1 MFNSLKQKYLLLLQR
16 SFAIIALLLA
26 MASSLPAYAV
36 YDNKLYLIGNPVD
49 WSWDNAIEIPC
60 TSGNTKEDAVYSAEF
75 TVTKGGDFKIAKYN
89 NGKWEN
95 SNFFMHNEAPGNNF
109 TWIIDGTNVDATKDQ
124 KWWCPSA
131 GKYKITIK
139 PEGSGTYINLIRI
152 PESVALCG
160 PGASMDWNPKQ
171 SFSSYHY
178 FKRSGDEYYK
188 NTVYLNTGGDFKPV
202 IDGAQFGNAESSAT
216 KTVNAGDA
224 FSIAAHSDQYD
235 LKIGA
240 TGYYNVY
247 VKPNNDGTLY
257 MYLAS
262 SRRELKLFG
271 PGVGDNNWNTPLT
284 MTLSGSEYKAY
295 GVPFAINIFR
305 PSLDDEWL
313 GASNA
318 KSIALGAETSAPDFS
333 VDGNELQ
340 TAVAGNFNVTA
351 TLATAGYHTYPKL
364 TVTQRSVTLSG
375 KVNNSDWGNLQNPT
389 STEVSGGTTTY
400 TFTNVVLRGGFKPYI
415 DGNYWGSYSPE
426 QYPAS
431 PLEIG
436 ADWYTLQPN
445 MNPGYDFTCGSDGA
459 PQVATVQ
466 VMIENNGTGKIRLLP
481 PEVKLAGPGVGSDWN
496 GRAMTYVSGNTYKLD
511 NVSFD
516 GNVFRVWYNGTLWGV
531 DGASAATTI
540 NIDSGSAKI
549 CSGTDAQG
557 NNYLQP
563 QYKGHFNATVYLV
576 VDGARVYPQILINSH
591 NVKLPGVGNNWDTNT
606 APQMTFMGSDD
617 SGVSTYQVSGV
628 VLRGG
633 FKPYIDGS
641 YWGSYS
647 ENQSTV
653 TPRAIGE
660 GDYLLCP
667 NRPTGYDFTCGST
680 DAPQVA
686 TVQVKMTKDGSAY
699 ITLLAP
705 EVKLAGPGVG
715 DSGWAGRAMT
725 YVSGNTYKLNNVS
738 FDGNMFRVWYN
749 GTLWGVD
756 GATAATTVKIDN
768 TTAQTCS
775 VKDSGNNYLQP
786 QYKGHFN
793 ATVYLVVNG
802 NSVYPQILINSHNV
816 KLPGDGNGWNTDT
829 APQLTFVGSDANG
842 ISTYQVSGVALR
854 SAFKPYIDGNY
865 WGSYSSD
872 QNTDSPLAIDADWS
886 PLQPNMYSG
895 YDFTCGSMEA
905 PQVANVQVKID
916 INGTGHIRLLH
927 PEVKLAGPGVGNN
940 DWAGRL
946 MTYVSGNT
954 YKLNNVSFDGNVF
967 RVWYN
972 STYWGVDGASAATTV
987 NIDSGSAQIC
997 SGTDAQGNN
1006 YLQPQYPGH
1015 FNATVYLVV
1024 DGDRVFPQ
1032 ILINSHN
1039 VTVRG
1044 NVNGNGWSDKNE
1056 PQLAFKGSDANGVS
1070 TYKID
1075 NALFNGNYKFLVD
1088 GVWYAASST
1097 PGPKVWP
1104 NSGWQAQYGDQAYY
1118 DFWTGTEAE
1127 PLRANAIY
1135 TIALDGTKQFRLEYD
1150 KVRLM
1155 GLVQSGGTWDDAD
1168 NSRLMT
1174 YNSSTGEYEYKGL
1187 TFKEGNIFKV
1197 QMGYDNY
1204 GLQTV
1209 DNQSLKINGEP
1220 YVMQRQNGAGHDLS
1234 AVTPGTYDVY
1244 VKETYDAS
1252 AGKYVRTVRLVDTT
1266 VYLRGAFGGGDNTL
1280 YLTYNPATGAYE
1292 AKGVQF
1298 KAKEG
1303 SSYPWFKV
1311 GVKGSE
1317 YGYSGS
1323 TTLTVNS
1330 KDYTTLSKATG
1341 GDGADLFSSQTTLC
1355 DVSVKVASDG
1365 SVSIRLTSR
1374 LTADISAVRMPL
1386 TAADFAGGKKHY
1398 FLVGSRQGAWRLQPE
1413 WEFQPQADGTY
1424 AIDARLLGM
1433 GFVMVAMVDNYR
1445 DYVFHTYHGYTA
1457 AGATVKPSESATFD
1471 ADLSEIASYTDGLN
1485 GLYTDLRY
1493 DDANTTS
1500 PHIQHGGS
1508 WSKLF
1513 ERTINVYSQEGD
1525 APATTDWRIPGA
1537 SRIERMVLTV
1547 GSDGAPTHLKM
1558 TGMTADKAAVSQLKV
1573 FAFVG
1578 GGIRNHK
1585 INYGAEA
1592 TTPLAHQPGY
1602 GTEGGWSEAWIQY
1615 DANAR
1620 PYVDAYGEYVYHTS
1634 FTPDWLKA
1642 HPSYFNFSEGSFE
1655 YDSNAITFK
1664 YDASTKHSEKF
1675 GQQTSVVNGATKNE
1689 RLVTYYDKA
1698 ANDEQMGR
1706 NTRPGTDGIN
1716 TNDTRTITTA
1726 NQVCYVIEDMWIEG
1740 FFKIWSGWGGSSTNY
1755 DREDNGT
1762 NYTRWNRDNAGH
1774 GAINSNRPVGTSVTE
1789 DMYYTLFEDI
1799 NAANFAAGFD
1809 TGGSTDA
1816 IPDSRAPQKRMYFNR
1831 VELWYNL
1838 DGDLKHTPTAASMVR
1853 FVQYPGTPN
1862 IWIQR
1867 SDRAGDN
1874 AHIEYNYNLPLL
1886 NGQTEEDGYG
1896 NVTYYKIERVL
1907 IGSDGTEQ
1915 SRTTVAETTTNT
1927 PRDQFGNL
1935 VQNVLD
1941 NTTLGT
1947 GTYQYVITVKRANSG
1962 DQTFSAKSNRVTIY
1976 GAAAPVLTAN
1986 QVTENASGT
1995 TLYSFDVKVEG
2006 KAPQAYLGVKVKDEN
2021 GVDTSV
2027 DILSHLQYY
2036 RLTIPASLEYSDY
2049 IIEGNHTA
2057 NKVNNQIWLPRLDA
2071 ANNYRMPAIKFNNV
2085 QVPADRALTFSVELT
2100 SEASVWNEQTNVG
2113 SASATAN
2120 MVVPSASISVSTPT
2134 LVKDDAFNASTVAA
2148 TGKEVQ
2154 NVRRGGDRES
2164 LPLTTANRVS
2174 ANTQLGRLPVTS
2186 SVLSNWAVEYDI
2198 TLTDRVSGV
2207 VTTHR
2212 IPAVAID
2219 NSTAPQTGVFDYLN
2233 APTTAASLV
2242 NASDS
2247 RLMPQSVAAAVGDAT
2262 YNAATAGRYDY
2273 TMTTRYTYASRSAIS
2288 GDNAA
2293 AGSFN
2298 VNLGSLPAYGASML
2312 YKMQVFIR
2320 ADEDDYWWWDA
2331 YNVIQLTTDES
2342 INNVHSVGFILSNGA
2357 DGKHTKLGDVIDCS
2371 AANPSDEA
2379 RYNVFDQSPSSVH
2392 FGTQAIAK
2400 KLIPVEMADVSTDAS
2415 CQSAPDMYGVVL
2427 TSYPVSLYNPT
2438 LSATAP
2444 SYRAVTTSRALSA
2457 VANSVT
2463 NAGSVATAL
2472 KVVEVP
2478 SRLWRRFNDLT
2489 LSVDDAA
2496 KVIDLRMYPNPAS
2509 DDVTLSATAEIGH
2522 VEVYAANGAL
2532 VMTSDID
2539 DTCGTINV
2547 SALPA
2552 GVYLAKVG
2560 NIVKRLI
2567 VK

>member
-459 PQVATVQ
+459 PQVATVK
-466 VMIENNGTGKIRLLP
+466 VMIENNGTSKIRLLP

-540 NIDSGSAKI
+540 NIDSGSAQI

-865 WGSYSSD
+865 
-872 QNTDSPLAIDADWS
+872 
-886 PLQPNMYSG
+886 
-895 YDFTCGSMEA
+895 
-905 PQVANVQVKID
+905 
-916 INGTGHIRLLH
+916 
-927 PEVKLAGPGVGNN
+927 
-940 DWAGRL
+940 
-946 MTYVSGNT
+946 
-954 YKLNNVSFDGNVF
+954 
-967 RVWYN
+967 
-972 STYWGVDGASAATTV
+972 
-987 NIDSGSAQIC
+987 
-997 SGTDAQGNN
+997 
-1006 YLQPQYPGH
+1006 
-1015 FNATVYLVV
+1015 
-1024 DGDRVFPQ
+1024 
-1032 ILINSHN
+1032 
-1039 VTVRG
+1039 
-1044 NVNGNGWSDKNE
+1044 
-1056 PQLAFKGSDANGVS
+1056 
-1070 TYKID
+1070 
-1075 NALFNGNYKFLVD
+1075 
-1088 GVWYAASST
+1088 
-1097 PGPKVWP
+1097 
-1104 NSGWQAQYGDQAYY
+1104 
-1118 DFWTGTEAE
+1118 
-1127 PLRANAIY
+1127 
-1135 TIALDGTKQFRLEYD
+1135 
-1150 KVRLM
+1150 
-1155 GLVQSGGTWDDAD
+1155 
-1168 NSRLMT
+1168 
-1174 YNSSTGEYEYKGL
+1174 
-1187 TFKEGNIFKV
+1187 
-1197 QMGYDNY
+1197 
-1204 GLQTV
+1204 
-1209 DNQSLKINGEP
+1209 
-1220 YVMQRQNGAGHDLS
+1220 
-1234 AVTPGTYDVY
+1234 
-1244 VKETYDAS
+1244 
-1252 AGKYVRTVRLVDTT
+1252 
-1266 VYLRGAFGGGDNTL
+1266 
-1280 YLTYNPATGAYE
+1280 
-1292 AKGVQF
+1292 
-1298 KAKEG
+1298 
-1303 SSYPWFKV
+1303 
-1311 GVKGSE
+1311 
-1317 YGYSGS
+1317 
-1323 TTLTVNS
+1323 
-1330 KDYTTLSKATG
+1330 
-1341 GDGADLFSSQTTLC
+1341 
-1355 DVSVKVASDG
+1355 
-1365 SVSIRLTSR
+1365 
-1374 LTADISAVRMPL
+1374 
-1386 TAADFAGGKKHY
+1386 
-1398 FLVGSRQGAWRLQPE
+1398 
-1413 WEFQPQADGTY
+1413 
-1424 AIDARLLGM
+1424 
-1433 GFVMVAMVDNYR
+1433 
-1445 DYVFHTYHGYTA
+1445 
-1457 AGATVKPSESATFD
+1457 
-1471 ADLSEIASYTDGLN
+1471 
-1485 GLYTDLRY
+1485 
-1493 DDANTTS
+1493 
-1500 PHIQHGGS
+1500 
-1508 WSKLF
+1508 
-1513 ERTINVYSQEGD
+1513 
-1525 APATTDWRIPGA
+1525 
-1537 SRIERMVLTV
+1537 
-1547 GSDGAPTHLKM
+1547 
-1558 TGMTADKAAVSQLKV
+1558 
-1573 FAFVG
+1573 
-1578 GGIRNHK
+1578 
-1585 INYGAEA
+1585 
-1592 TTPLAHQPGY
+1592 
-1602 GTEGGWSEAWIQY
+1602 
-1615 DANAR
+1615 
-1620 PYVDAYGEYVYHTS
+1620 
-1634 FTPDWLKA
+1634 
-1642 HPSYFNFSEGSFE
+1642 
-1655 YDSNAITFK
+1655 
-1664 YDASTKHSEKF
+1664 
-1675 GQQTSVVNGATKNE
+1675 
-1689 RLVTYYDKA
+1689 
-1698 ANDEQMGR
+1698 
-1706 NTRPGTDGIN
+1706 
-1716 TNDTRTITTA
+1716 
-1726 NQVCYVIEDMWIEG
+1726 
-1740 FFKIWSGWGGSSTNY
+1740 
-1755 DREDNGT
+1755 
-1762 NYTRWNRDNAGH
+1762 
-1774 GAINSNRPVGTSVTE
+1774 
-1789 DMYYTLFEDI
+1789 
-1799 NAANFAAGFD
+1799 
-1809 TGGSTDA
+1809 
-1816 IPDSRAPQKRMYFNR
+1816 
-1831 VELWYNL
+1831 
-1838 DGDLKHTPTAASMVR
+1838 
-1853 FVQYPGTPN
+1853 
-1862 IWIQR
+1862 
-1867 SDRAGDN
+1867 
-1874 AHIEYNYNLPLL
+1874 
-1886 NGQTEEDGYG
+1886 
-1896 NVTYYKIERVL
+1896 
-1907 IGSDGTEQ
+1907 
-1915 SRTTVAETTTNT
+1915 
-1927 PRDQFGNL
+1927 
-1935 VQNVLD
+1935 
-1941 NTTLGT
+1941 
-1947 GTYQYVITVKRANSG
+1947 
-1962 DQTFSAKSNRVTIY
+1962 
-1976 GAAAPVLTAN
+1976 
-1986 QVTENASGT
+1986 
-1995 TLYSFDVKVEG
+1995 
-2006 KAPQAYLGVKVKDEN
+2006 
-2021 GVDTSV
+2021 
-2027 DILSHLQYY
+2027 
-2036 RLTIPASLEYSDY
+2036 
-2049 IIEGNHTA
+2049 
-2057 NKVNNQIWLPRLDA
+2057 
-2071 ANNYRMPAIKFNNV
+2071 
-2085 QVPADRALTFSVELT
+2085 
-2100 SEASVWNEQTNVG
+2100 
-2113 SASATAN
+2113 
-2120 MVVPSASISVSTPT
+2120 
-2134 LVKDDAFNASTVAA
+2134 
-2148 TGKEVQ
+2148 
-2154 NVRRGGDRES
+2154 
-2164 LPLTTANRVS
+2164 
-2174 ANTQLGRLPVTS
+2174 
-2186 SVLSNWAVEYDI
+2186 
-2198 TLTDRVSGV
+2198 
-2207 VTTHR
+2207 
-2212 IPAVAID
+2212 
-2219 NSTAPQTGVFDYLN
+2219 
-2233 APTTAASLV
+2233 
-2242 NASDS
+2242 
-2247 RLMPQSVAAAVGDAT
+2247 
-2262 YNAATAGRYDY
+2262 
-2273 TMTTRYTYASRSAIS
+2273 
-2288 GDNAA
+2288 
-2293 AGSFN
+2293 
-2298 VNLGSLPAYGASML
+2298 
-2312 YKMQVFIR
+2312 
-2320 ADEDDYWWWDA
+2320 
-2331 YNVIQLTTDES
+2331 
-2342 INNVHSVGFILSNGA
+2342 
-2357 DGKHTKLGDVIDCS
+2357 
-2371 AANPSDEA
+2371 
-2379 RYNVFDQSPSSVH
+2379 
-2392 FGTQAIAK
+2392 
-2400 KLIPVEMADVSTDAS
+2400 
-2415 CQSAPDMYGVVL
+2415 
-2427 TSYPVSLYNPT
+2427 
-2438 LSATAP
+2438 
-2444 SYRAVTTSRALSA
+2444 
-2457 VANSVT
+2457 
-2463 NAGSVATAL
+2463 
-2472 KVVEVP
+2472 
-2478 SRLWRRFNDLT
+2478 
-2489 LSVDDAA
+2489 
-2496 KVIDLRMYPNPAS
+2496 
-2509 DDVTLSATAEIGH
+2509 
-2522 VEVYAANGAL
+2522 
-2532 VMTSDID
+2532 
-2539 DTCGTINV
+2539 
-2547 SALPA
+2547 
-2552 GVYLAKVG
+2552 
-2560 NIVKRLI
+2560 
-2567 VK
+2567 

>member
-540 NIDSGSAKI
+540 NIDSGSAQI

-775 VKDSGNNYLQP
+775 VKDS
-786 QYKGHFN
+786 
-793 ATVYLVVNG
+793 
-802 NSVYPQILINSHNV
+802 
-816 KLPGDGNGWNTDT
+816 
-829 APQLTFVGSDANG
+829 
-842 ISTYQVSGVALR
+842 
-854 SAFKPYIDGNY
+854 
-865 WGSYSSD
+865 
-872 QNTDSPLAIDADWS
+872 
-886 PLQPNMYSG
+886 
-895 YDFTCGSMEA
+895 
-905 PQVANVQVKID
+905 
-916 INGTGHIRLLH
+916 
-927 PEVKLAGPGVGNN
+927 
-940 DWAGRL
+940 
-946 MTYVSGNT
+946 
-954 YKLNNVSFDGNVF
+954 
-967 RVWYN
+967 
-972 STYWGVDGASAATTV
+972 
-987 NIDSGSAQIC
+987 
-997 SGTDAQGNN
+997 GNN

-1799 NAANFAAGFD
+1799 DAANFAAGFD

-1962 DQTFSAKSNRVTIY
+1962 EQTFSAKSNRVTIY

-2006 KAPQAYLGVKVKDEN
+2006 KAPQAYLGVKVRNEKGAATD
-2021 GVDTSV
+2021 V

-2071 ANNYRMPAIKFNNV
+2071 ANNYRMPAITFNNV

-2100 SEASVWNEQTNVG
+2100 SESSVWNEQTNVG

-2134 LVKDDAFNASTVAA
+2134 LVKDDAFNAYTVAA
-2148 TGKEVQ
+2148 SGKEVQ

-2457 VANSVT
+2457 VENTVT
-2463 NAGSVATAL
+2463 NAGSAATAL

-2478 SRLWRRFNDLT
+2478 SSLSRGFSDLT
-2489 LSVDDAA
+2489 LSVADVAVAD
-2496 KVIDLRMYPNPAS
+2496 DLRLYPNPAS
-2509 DDVTLSATAEIGH
+2509 DVVTLSANAEIGL
-2522 VEVYAANGAL
+2522 VEIYAANGSLAM
-2532 VMTSDID
+2532 VETIH

>member
-16 SFAIIALLLA
+16 SFAIIALILA
-26 MASSLPAYAV
+26 MASALPAYA
-36 YDNKLYLIGNPVD
+36 YDALYLIGD
-49 WSWDNAIEIPC
+49 AAGGWSFDTNTKTIPR
-60 TSGNTKEDAVYSAEF
+60 TSGSSSADWVYSAEIELNE
-75 TVTKGGDFKIAKYN
+75 GEFKIAKYK
-89 NGKWEN
+89 NGN
-95 SNFFMHNEAPGNNF
+95 FSDSNFYMHYIADQNPDF
-109 TWIIDGTNVDATKDQ
+109 THIIDGATLGKDQ
-124 KWWCPSA
+124 KWWCPA
-131 GKYKITIK
+131 KGTYKIVIK
-139 PEGSGTYINLIRI
+139 PEGDVTYLILRRI
-152 PESVALCG
+152 PTSVTLCG
-160 PGASMDWNPKQ
+160 PGASMDWNPNQ

-216 KTVNAGDA
+216 KTVNSGDA

-271 PGVGDNNWNTPLT
+271 PGVGDNNWDTPLT
-284 MTLSGSEYKAY
+284 MTLSGNEYKAY

-305 PSLDDEWL
+305 PSLDGEWL

-333 VDGNELQ
+333 VNGNELQ

-436 ADWYTLQPN
+436 ADWSPLQPN

-516 GNVFRVWYNGTLWGV
+516 GNMFRVWYNGALWGV
-531 DGASAATTI
+531 DGTTAATTVK
-540 NIDSGSAKI
+540 IDSGSAQI
-549 CSGTDAQG
+549 CSGNVSG
-557 NNYLQP
+557 ENYLKP

-576 VDGARVYPQILINSH
+576 VNGNSVYPQILINSH

-749 GTLWGVD
+749 GILWGVD
-756 GATAATTVKIDN
+756 GASAATTVKIDN

-793 ATVYLVVNG
+793 ATVYLVVDG

-816 KLPGDGNGWNTDT
+816 KLPGDGNGWNTNT
-829 APQLTFVGSDANG
+829 APQLTFIGSDDSGA
-842 ISTYQVSGVALR
+842 STYQVSGVAL
-854 SAFKPYIDGNY
+854 SGAFKPYIDGNY

-872 QNTDSPLAIDADWS
+872 QSTDSPLDLGGSWYT
-886 PLQPNMYSG
+886 LQPNMYSG
-895 YDFTCGSMEA
+895 YDFICSSAEA
-905 PQVANVQVKID
+905 TQVAKVQVKID
-916 INGTGHIRLLH
+916 FDGTGHIRLLA
-927 PEVKLAGPGVGNN
+927 PEVNLAGPGVGDN
-940 DWAGRL
+940 DWAGKA

-954 YKLNNVSFDGNVF
+954 YKLNNVSFDGNMF

-972 STYWGVDGASAATTV
+972 GILWGVDGASAATTV
-987 NIDSGSAQIC
+987 KIDNTTAQTC
-997 SGTDAQGNN
+997 SVKDSGNN
-1006 YLQPQYPGH
+1006 YLQPQYKGH

-1024 DGDRVFPQ
+1024 DGDRVYPQ

-1039 VTVRG
+1039 VTMRG

-1075 NALFNGNYKFLVD
+1075 NARFTGSYKFLVD

-1104 NSGWQAQYGDQAYY
+1104 NSGWQDQYGDQQYY

-1155 GLVQSGGTWDDAD
+1155 GSVQEGGSWNDND
-1168 NSRLMT
+1168 NSRAMT

-1244 VKETYDAS
+1244 VKETYDEA
-1252 AGKYVRTVRLVDTT
+1252 AGKYVRTVRLVDAS
-1266 VYLRGAFGGGDNTL
+1266 VYLFGAYSGDGGYHNK
-1280 YLTYNPATGAYE
+1280 YLTYNSATGAYE

-1298 KAKEG
+1298 SAKEG
-1303 SSYPWFKV
+1303 STYPWFKIN
-1311 GVKGSE
+1311 VKGQE
-1317 YGYSGS
+1317 YGYSRA

-1330 KDYTTLSKATG
+1330 KDYTPLSKSG
-1341 GDGADLFSSQTTLC
+1341 NGDDLFSSQTALC

-1374 LTADISAVRMPL
+1374 ATADISAVRMPL

-1413 WEFQPQADGTY
+1413 WEFLPQADGTY

-1445 DYVFHTYHGYTA
+1445 DYVFQTYHGYTA

-1493 DDANTTS
+1493 DDVNTTS
-1500 PHIQHGGS
+1500 PHNQHGGS

-1799 NAANFAAGFD
+1799 AAANFAAGFD
-1809 TGGSTDA
+1809 TGGSTAA

-2027 DILSHLQYY
+2027 DILSHLESY
-2036 RLTIPASLEYSDY
+2036 RLTMPASFEYSGY
-2049 IIEGNHTA
+2049 TIEGNPSA
-2057 NKVNNQIWLPRLDA
+2057 NKVNNQIWLPRRDA
-2071 ANNYRMPAIKFNNV
+2071 SDNYRMPTITFHNV
-2085 QVPADRALTFSVELT
+2085 QVPADRALTFSVDLT
-2100 SEASVWNEQTNVG
+2100 SASSVWNEQTNVG

-2120 MVVPSASISVSTPT
+2120 MVVPSATITISTPT
-2134 LVKDDAFNASTVAA
+2134 LVKDDAFNANTVAA

-2154 NVRRGGDRES
+2154 NVRRGAARET
-2164 LPLTTANRVS
+2164 LPLTDANRVS
-2174 ANTQLGRLPVTS
+2174 ANTQLGRLAVTS

-2212 IPAVAID
+2212 VPAVAID

-2242 NASDS
+2242 NGSDS
-2247 RLMPQSVAAAVGDAT
+2247 RLLPASVSATAGSAT
-2262 YNAATAGRYDY
+2262 YNVAATGQYDY
-2273 TMTTRYTYASRSAIS
+2273 TMTTRYTYASRSAIT
-2288 GDNAA
+2288 GDNATS
-2293 AGSFN
+2293 GSFS
-2298 VNLGSLPAYGASML
+2298 VNLSSLPAYGASMVYPMEIYL
-2312 YKMQVFIR
+2312 R
-2320 ADEDDYWWWDA
+2320 ANPEQTQWWWDA
-2331 YNVIQLTTDES
+2331 FNVVQLTQNATID
-2342 INNVHSVGFILSNGA
+2342 NVHSVGFILTNGFSSPYA
-2357 DGKHTKLGDVIDCS
+2357 SLGDVVNCS
-2371 AANPSDEA
+2371 TTVNPHPED
-2379 RYNVFDQSPSSVH
+2379 RYNVFDQLPSSEH
-2392 FGTQAIAK
+2392 FGSQAIDK
-2400 KLIPVEMADVSTDAS
+2400 KLIPVEMKAVWNQWS
-2415 CQSAPDMYGVVL
+2415 CASAPDMRGVVL
-2427 TSYPVSLYNPT
+2427 TTYPVALYNPS
-2438 LSATAP
+2438 LSAIAP

-2457 VANSVT
+2457 VENTVT
-2463 NAGSVATAL
+2463 NAGSAATAL

-2478 SRLWRRFNDLT
+2478 SSLSRRFSDLT
-2489 LSVDDAA
+2489 LSVADVAVAD
-2496 KVIDLRMYPNPAS
+2496 DLRLYPNPAS
-2509 DDVTLSATAEIGH
+2509 DVVTLSANAEIGL
-2522 VEVYAANGAL
+2522 VEIYAANGSLAM
-2532 VMTSDID
+2532 VETIH

>member
-415 DGNYWGSYSPE
+415 DGNYWGSYGE

-459 PQVATVQ
+459 PQVATVK
-466 VMIENNGTGKIRLLP
+466 VMIENNGTSKIRLLP

-516 GNVFRVWYNGTLWGV
+516 GNVFRVWYNGTL
-531 DGASAATTI
+531 
-540 NIDSGSAKI
+540 
-549 CSGTDAQG
+549 
-557 NNYLQP
+557 
-563 QYKGHFNATVYLV
+563 
-576 VDGARVYPQILINSH
+576 
-591 NVKLPGVGNNWDTNT
+591 
-606 APQMTFMGSDD
+606 
-617 SGVSTYQVSGV
+617 
-628 VLRGG
+628 
-633 FKPYIDGS
+633 
-641 YWGSYS
+641 
-647 ENQSTV
+647 
-653 TPRAIGE
+653 
-660 GDYLLCP
+660 
-667 NRPTGYDFTCGST
+667 
-680 DAPQVA
+680 
-686 TVQVKMTKDGSAY
+686 
-699 ITLLAP
+699 
-705 EVKLAGPGVG
+705 
-715 DSGWAGRAMT
+715 
-725 YVSGNTYKLNNVS
+725 
-738 FDGNMFRVWYN
+738 
-749 GTLWGVD
+749 
-756 GATAATTVKIDN
+756 
-768 TTAQTCS
+768 
-775 VKDSGNNYLQP
+775 
-786 QYKGHFN
+786 
-793 ATVYLVVNG
+793 
-802 NSVYPQILINSHNV
+802 
-816 KLPGDGNGWNTDT
+816 
-829 APQLTFVGSDANG
+829 
-842 ISTYQVSGVALR
+842 
-854 SAFKPYIDGNY
+854 
-865 WGSYSSD
+865 
-872 QNTDSPLAIDADWS
+872 
-886 PLQPNMYSG
+886 
-895 YDFTCGSMEA
+895 
-905 PQVANVQVKID
+905 
-916 INGTGHIRLLH
+916 
-927 PEVKLAGPGVGNN
+927 
-940 DWAGRL
+940 
-946 MTYVSGNT
+946 
-954 YKLNNVSFDGNVF
+954 
-967 RVWYN
+967 
-972 STYWGVDGASAATTV
+972 WGVDGASAATTV

-1809 TGGSTDA
+1809 TGGSTAA

-1915 SRTTVAETTTNT
+1915 SRTTVVETTTNT

-2006 KAPQAYLGVKVKDEN
+2006 KAPQAYLGVKVRNEKGAATD
-2021 GVDTSV
+2021 V

-2120 MVVPSASISVSTPT
+2120 MVVPSASITVSTPT

-2457 VANSVT
+2457 VENTVT
-2463 NAGSVATAL
+2463 NAGSAATAL

-2478 SRLWRRFNDLT
+2478 SSLSRGFSDLT
-2489 LSVDDAA
+2489 LSVADVAVAD
-2496 KVIDLRMYPNPAS
+2496 DLRLYPNPAS
-2509 DDVTLSATAEIGH
+2509 DVVTLSANAEIGL
-2522 VEVYAANGAL
+2522 VEIYAANGSLAM
-2532 VMTSDID
+2532 VETIH

>member
-540 NIDSGSAKI
+540 NIDSGSAQI

-775 VKDSGNNYLQP
+775 VKDS
-786 QYKGHFN
+786 
-793 ATVYLVVNG
+793 
-802 NSVYPQILINSHNV
+802 
-816 KLPGDGNGWNTDT
+816 
-829 APQLTFVGSDANG
+829 
-842 ISTYQVSGVALR
+842 
-854 SAFKPYIDGNY
+854 
-865 WGSYSSD
+865 
-872 QNTDSPLAIDADWS
+872 
-886 PLQPNMYSG
+886 
-895 YDFTCGSMEA
+895 
-905 PQVANVQVKID
+905 
-916 INGTGHIRLLH
+916 
-927 PEVKLAGPGVGNN
+927 
-940 DWAGRL
+940 
-946 MTYVSGNT
+946 
-954 YKLNNVSFDGNVF
+954 
-967 RVWYN
+967 
-972 STYWGVDGASAATTV
+972 
-987 NIDSGSAQIC
+987 
-997 SGTDAQGNN
+997 GNN

-1799 NAANFAAGFD
+1799 DAANFAAGFD

-1962 DQTFSAKSNRVTIY
+1962 EQTFSAKSNRVTIY

-2100 SEASVWNEQTNVG
+2100 SESSVWNEQTNVG

-2457 VANSVT
+2457 VENTVT
-2463 NAGSVATAL
+2463 NAGSAATAL

-2478 SRLWRRFNDLT
+2478 SSLSRGFSDLT
-2489 LSVDDAA
+2489 LSVADVAVAD
-2496 KVIDLRMYPNPAS
+2496 DLRLYPNPAS
-2509 DDVTLSATAEIGH
+2509 DVVTLSANAEIGL
-2522 VEVYAANGAL
+2522 VEIYAANGSLAM
-2532 VMTSDID
+2532 VETIH